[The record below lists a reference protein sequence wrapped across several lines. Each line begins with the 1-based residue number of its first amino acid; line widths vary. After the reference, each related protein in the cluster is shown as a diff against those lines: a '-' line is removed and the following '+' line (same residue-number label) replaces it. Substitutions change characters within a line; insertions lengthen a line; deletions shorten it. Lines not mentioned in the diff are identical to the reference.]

1 MGALRIALIAFGIV
15 FCSIYG
21 LFQIDLF
28 GGWAWAPAQPEY
40 QLMIVGIYLVLGL
53 MMIFQ
58 ASKSPLEHIL
68 FIRFVIISSL
78 VHGLIMLYQAYIDPA
93 ERGHFFGDIRALIIA
108 ALVLEILLRK
118 ELLATATAKAQKVGE
133 TTFINSSAGV
143 TSTIS
148 KVGSTK
154 FVNKGS

>member
-1 MGALRIALIAFGIV
+1 MGALRIALIAFGLV

-58 ASKSPLEHIL
+58 ASKSPLEHVL

-78 VHGLIMLYQAYIDPA
+78 VHGLIMLYQAYIDSA
-93 ERGHFFGDIRALIIA
+93 KRGHFFGDIIALIIA

-118 ELLATATAKAQKVGE
+118 EILATTTATEKE
-133 TTFINSSAGV
+133 
-143 TSTIS
+143 
-148 KVGSTK
+148 
-154 FVNKGS
+154 